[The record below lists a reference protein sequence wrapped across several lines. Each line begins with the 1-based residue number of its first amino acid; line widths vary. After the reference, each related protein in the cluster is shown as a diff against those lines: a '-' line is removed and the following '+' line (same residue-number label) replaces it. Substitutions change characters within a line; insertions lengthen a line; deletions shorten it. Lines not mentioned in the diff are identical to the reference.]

1 MLLNK
6 IYTIINII
14 FFFHYFTIAS
24 TTNILNIAR
33 KILFFAI
40 CYLYIIS
47 SLFSSNIF
55 SKSLSQVILPNST
68 VVKYF
73 KQGLTLSMKA
83 VFELF
88 CCSRVSKKK
97 IEPLGFRCYLAT
109 SSAFTRSYF
118 SLRSA
123 RVQKFCS
130 LISTFGQLA
139 NVLVAYLIL
148 IFFVFLIT
156 FTSSSLCQCLC
167 QPLWCPQ
174 ESCQ

>member
-109 SSAFTRSYF
+109 SSAFTRSGMIMKDEEKIITSYF

-148 IFFVFLIT
+148 FFLFFL
-156 FTSSSLCQCLC
+156 
-167 QPLWCPQ
+167 
-174 ESCQ
+174 